1 MKRIS
6 NEIAAKEYGVLLG
19 HYPLRYYLTKN
30 GFVIDSDGDIRYS
43 PIPINTEEELQKI
56 LENIKKEKEN

>member
-6 NEIAAKEYGVLLG
+6 NGWD
-19 HYPLRYYLTKN
+19 LRYN
-30 GFVIDSDGDIRYS
+30 
-43 PIPINTEEELQKI
+43 PIPINTEKELQKI